1 MRQKTPLTEIKTI
14 DTRSEQEKQIQA
26 IRDSIQVT
34 VEAAKATSQVAMAQ
48 FKGLTEQGFTEQQA
62 MEIIL
67 AHPIWK

>member
-1 MRQKTPLTEIKTI
+1 MRQKTNLSEIKTVNMR
-14 DTRSEQEKQIQA
+14 TEQQKQIDA

-62 MEIIL
+62 MEIVL